1 MTFQVNQ
8 HLSAMSSQ
16 KHLLIHRRIF
26 HNYLLQYG
34 YFKPVLSLHSYVSFI
49 KLQCAQ
55 NQNFCKEYGIVLH
68 FRKHRGFTKYSQILQ
83 KTLSS
88 VESFR
93 IKSTGFENSN
103 GAVKELSFYFFL
115 FLFFKDITKYP
126 NLYFK
131 IPY

>member
-1 MTFQVNQ
+1 MTFQLNY
-8 HLSAMSSQ
+8 HLSAMSFQ
-16 KHLLIHRRIF
+16 KHLLIHRRLF

-34 YFKPVLSLHSYVSFI
+34 YFKTILILHSYVSFI
-49 KLQCAQ
+49 KPQCAQ
-55 NQNFCKEYGIVLH
+55 NQNFCKKYGIVLH
-68 FRKHRGFTKYSQILQ
+68 FRKHRGFTKYSQILL

-103 GAVKELSFYFFL
+103 GAVKELSFFFL
-115 FLFFKDITKYP
+115 SFFFKDITKYP
-126 NLYFK
+126 NLCFK